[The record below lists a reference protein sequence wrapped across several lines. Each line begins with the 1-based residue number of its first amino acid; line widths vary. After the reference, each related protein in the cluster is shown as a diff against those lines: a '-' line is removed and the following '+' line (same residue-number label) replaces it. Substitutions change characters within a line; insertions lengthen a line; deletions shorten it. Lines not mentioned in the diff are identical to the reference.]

1 VFDTLRG
8 LGIALGAL
16 ATVLVTLAEGGE
28 RPYPLMNACAGVG
41 GPTYWIQRLKAPD
54 PGTRVSAARALG
66 ESREGT
72 AVPALIRALNDSDA
86 EVRLAVI
93 RALGRIGP
101 SAKGAVPV
109 LTRMRED
116 EDSRVRAAVVG
127 ALGRIDR

>member
-1 VFDTLRG
+1 
-8 LGIALGAL
+8 
-16 ATVLVTLAEGGE
+16 
-28 RPYPLMNACAGVG
+28 
-41 GPTYWIQRLKAPD
+41 
-54 PGTRVSAARALG
+54 
-66 ESREGT
+66 
-72 AVPALIRALNDSDA
+72 LNDSDA